1 MKKIALPLVL
11 LSLLAVAPAY
21 ADDSKI
27 VAPDEAIPLAGENEK
42 LCREAI
48 SLQERRITDLKAAVE
63 YDKKVERELHE
74 GARVRE
80 ADATAKEEHAKR
92 FREAADKASDANK
105 KRTFSAFATWLES
118 EARTD
123 RDFARERREAAKT
136 IGKGWAQALEAIRG
150 HEKYLGEL
158 RTSCAS

>member
-1 MKKIALPLVL
+1 MKKIVLPFVL
-11 LSLLAVAPAY
+11 LSLLAAVPAY
-21 ADDSKI
+21 ADDNQ
-27 VAPDEAIPLAGENEK
+27 VMPPEAIPLANEHEK

-63 YDKKVERELHE
+63 YDKRVEKELIE
-74 GARVRE
+74 GARIRE
-80 ADATAKEEHAKR
+80 TDATQKDEHAKR
-92 FREAADKASDANK
+92 FREAADRVSDAGK
-105 KRTFSAFATWLES
+105 KRAFSAFATWLES

-123 RDFARERREAAKT
+123 RDFARERREAARV

-158 RTSCAS
+158 RTSCAA